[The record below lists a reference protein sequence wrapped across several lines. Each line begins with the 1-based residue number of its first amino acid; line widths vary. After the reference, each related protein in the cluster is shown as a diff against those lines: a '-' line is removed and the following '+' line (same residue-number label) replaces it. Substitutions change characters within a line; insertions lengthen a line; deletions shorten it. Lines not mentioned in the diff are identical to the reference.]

1 MFLFKKNMLLLFFVW
16 IAHAASAQDLQAI
29 WENTKQYYKGF
40 EEKKQGILLA
50 KQDSLARLLL
60 YKPQIQVQFQQGLST
75 AEGSTGAFI
84 PLAGIV
90 NVNASDAVRGDKHL
104 FNHYLSGIMTWDFLH
119 FGKRNLDKQLGH
131 AQVRQS
137 VLEEG
142 LFELQLQEQL
152 IARFMNLQYLEAM
165 EAWYTQQLTRY
176 KLMVSISRNLAEA
189 GIKPAADSLIA
200 KSALHQMESSLTLI
214 QGRKEGAKFLLKE
227 FTGQELDW
235 TNDQNGKK
243 FMFLVNKDPLGDV
256 VHPEIKLELEALNQ
270 LTLDQQRREKEKL
283 PRFLLLG
290 GLSNRSSSINNA
302 GEIST
307 NYGQLYDRFSNNY
320 FVGVGVTWNFQQFLK
335 GAAEKK
341 HSQIKHQA
349 RSHATA
355 LLKAKH
361 EALSSDLGSQV
372 QAAESSMIL
381 ARKSVEESEKAY
393 EMYRTRYE
401 GGLINLTELLQ
412 VQDMLLQTSLKEVNA
427 YRDYWKLLI
436 SWSYQRADFSL
447 FFNHF
452 NG

>member
-1 MFLFKKNMLLLFFVW
+1 MLLLFFLS
-16 IAHAASAQDLQAI
+16 IANAASAQDLQAI

-40 EEKKQGILLA
+40 DEKKQGILLA

-60 YKPQIQVQFQQGLST
+60 YKPQVQIQFQQGLST
-75 AEGSTGAFI
+75 AEGGTGAFI

-90 NVNASDAVRGDKHL
+90 NVNASDAIQGDKHL
-104 FNHYLSGIMTWDFLH
+104 FNHYLSGIMTWDFLR
-119 FGKRNLDKQLGH
+119 FGKRDLDKQIGH

-137 VLEEG
+137 VLEES

-152 IARFMNLQYLEAM
+152 IARFMNLQYLEVM
-165 EAWYTQQLTRY
+165 VTWYTQQLKHYR
-176 KLMVSISRNLAEA
+176 LMLSISRNLAEA

-200 KSALHQMESSLTLI
+200 KSALHQMESNLTLL

-227 FTGQELDW
+227 FIGQEVDW
-235 TNDQNGKK
+235 TNDQNGRK
-243 FMFLVNKDPLGDV
+243 FMMVVNRVPQDSLI
-256 VHPEIKLELEALNQ
+256 HPEINMELAALNR
-270 LTLDQQRREKEKL
+270 LALDQQRHEKEKL

-290 GLSNRSSSINNA
+290 GLSNRSSSMNSA
-302 GEIST
+302 GEIRT

-320 FVGVGVTWNFQQFLK
+320 FLGVGVTWNFQQFLK
-335 GAAEKK
+335 GASDKK
-341 HSQIKHQA
+341 YAQIKYQEK
-349 RSHATA
+349 SYATE
-355 LLKAKH
+355 LLKAKL
-361 EALSSDLGSQV
+361 EAVSADLEAQV
-372 QAAESSMIL
+372 LAAETSMNL
-381 ARKSVEESEKAY
+381 ARKSMQDAEKAQ